1 MEHLNFLW
9 ISFFENLPNNLLQ
22 PETWCVLFPYNMVTT
37 KMKIL
42 IRVKFTFKL
51 CKSLFYANYVNICS
65 ILLVSV
71 RNEMFLMLP
80 SQGFS
85 PLFTISSR
93 QESAF
98 SKDFLRVN
106 FLNQLHLLHFHTSIE
121 NLLRK
126 RCTCRQAINIDMS
139 QLFVFHNQSSTC
151 MGILQ
156 NVVYFFSTD
165 VNEAMQP
172 LVLEFCELP

>member
-22 PETWCVLFPYNMVTT
+22 HETWCLLFPSNMVTT

-85 PLFTISSR
+85 SLFTISSR

-126 RCTCRQAINIDMS
+126 RCTCRQIINIDMS
-139 QLFVFHNQSSTC
+139 QLFVFYNQSSTC

-156 NVVYFFSTD
+156 NVYFFSTD

>member
-22 PETWCVLFPYNMVTT
+22 HETWCLLFPSNMVTT

-85 PLFTISSR
+85 SLFTISSR

-156 NVVYFFSTD
+156 NVYFFSTD

>member
-1 MEHLNFLW
+1 
-9 ISFFENLPNNLLQ
+9 
-22 PETWCVLFPYNMVTT
+22 
-37 KMKIL
+37 MKIFQIIFYSLKRGAYCFLL
-42 IRVKFTFKL
+42 IWWQPKWKFWLEWNLHKL

-126 RCTCRQAINIDMS
+126 RCTCRQTINIDMS

>member
-22 PETWCVLFPYNMVTT
+22 PGTWCLLFPSNIVTT

-71 RNEMFLMLP
+71 RNEMFLMLR

-85 PLFTISSR
+85 PSFTISSR

-126 RCTCRQAINIDMS
+126 GA
-139 QLFVFHNQSSTC
+139 H
-151 MGILQ
+151 
-156 NVVYFFSTD
+156 VVK
-165 VNEAMQP
+165 
-172 LVLEFCELP
+172 

>member
-22 PETWCVLFPYNMVTT
+22 PETWCLLFPSNMVTT

-80 SQGFS
+80 SQGF
-85 PLFTISSR
+85 PLY
-93 QESAF
+93 
-98 SKDFLRVN
+98 L
-106 FLNQLHLLHFHTSIE
+106 QLAVGK
-121 NLLRK
+121 NLLFQK
-126 RCTCRQAINIDMS
+126 IFWGSISWISYICYN
-139 QLFVFHNQSSTC
+139 F
-151 MGILQ
+151 ILQ
-156 NVVYFFSTD
+156 LRICWEKGAHVD
-165 VNEAMQP
+165 K
-172 LVLEFCELP
+172 